1 MNTINDIRARMAAGM
16 LNEDFQ
22 SALDRII
29 AKRDEIEAMD
39 RDQKD
44 LIGDRLQATADYIDN
59 FGPISKIKEYFTVV
73 KGYSDDDWSRIQK
86 QLEREGEQALG
97 AFIDY
102 IKKPVTVDYFT
113 KMTTATDVPK
123 AMAKDFNL
131 PYSTIADIFKMDGA
145 MKSGKGVGRGEL
157 FLGFMIDGATNAS
170 VGDVNINGD
179 PYEVKAKSARL
190 NTQNGFGTG
199 NQAMINFFKEFAKY
213 SAFHW
218 GNFKLNKPTKELVQS
233 FNFTEVKGRKQGS
246 KFYELFQACVED
258 GLDLNKLFEL
268 IADTLFCSR
277 AGIWMNANSS
287 IRNGV
292 VKAFKDNVNPDGT
305 PKDNIMLNYALMWQN
320 ILYYQSQEYFNGI
333 FLINPSTNKLA
344 YLPVDPSKDMTLWLS
359 QNVKYSQPS
368 WQDKPTSD
376 SWKITLK

>member
-1 MNTINDIRARMAAGM
+1 MSTINDIRARMSAVM

-22 SALDRII
+22 SALNRII
-29 AKRDEIEAMD
+29 GKADQIEAMD
-39 RDQKD
+39 AQQKK

-59 FGPISKIKEYFTVV
+59 FGPISSIKEYFTVV
-73 KGYSDDDWSRIQK
+73 KGFSDEDWSKIQK
-86 QLEREGEQALG
+86 RLERENEQFLN
-97 AFIDY
+97 AFINY
-102 IKKPVTVDYFT
+102 IKNPVKVDYFK
-113 KMTTATDVPK
+113 KMNIATDVPK
-123 AMAKDFNL
+123 AMSKDFGL
-131 PYSTIADIFKMDGA
+131 PYSTLAEIFKMEGA

-170 VGDVNINGD
+170 VGDINVNGD

-199 NQAMINFFKEFAKY
+199 NQAMIYFFKEFTKF

-218 GNFKLNKPTKELVQS
+218 SNFNLNKPTKELIQS
-233 FNFTEVKGRKQGS
+233 FNFTEVKGRKKGS
-246 KFYELFQACVED
+246 KFYELFQECVKD
-258 GLDLNKLFEL
+258 GLDLNELFEL

-277 AGIWMNANSS
+277 AGIWTNANYN

-305 PKDNIMLNYALMWQN
+305 PKDNAMLNYALMWQN
-320 ILYYQSQEYFNGI
+320 ILYYQSQEYFNGL

-344 YLPVDPSKDMTLWLS
+344 YLPVDSSKDMTQWLS
-359 QNVKYSQPS
+359 QNVKYSQPN

>member
-1 MNTINDIRARMAAGM
+1 MNTFNDIRARMAAGM

-22 SALDRII
+22 NALDRII

-39 RDQKD
+39 MKQKN

-73 KGYSDDDWSRIQK
+73 KGFSDADWASIQA
-86 QLEREGEQALG
+86 QLEREDDDALS
-97 AFIDY
+97 AFIKY
-102 IKKPVTVDYFT
+102 IEKPAKVDYFT
-113 KMTTATDVPK
+113 KMSTATDVPK
-123 AMAKDFNL
+123 KMATDFGL
-131 PYSTIADIFKMDGA
+131 PLSTLADIFKMEGA

-170 VGDVNINGD
+170 VGDVNVNGD

-199 NQAMINFFKEFAKY
+199 TQAMLHFFKEFAKF

-218 GNFKLNKPTKELVQS
+218 ANFKMNKPNKELIQS
-233 FNFTEVKGRKQGS
+233 FNFTKVKGRNQGS
-246 KFYELFQACVED
+246 KFYELFQECVKD
-258 GLDLNKLFEL
+258 DLDLNKLFEL
-268 IADTLFCSR
+268 IADTLFCSQS
-277 AGIWMNANSS
+277 GIWMNAGPS
-287 IRNGV
+287 IRKGV
-292 VKAFKDNVNPDGT
+292 IQAFKDNVNSDGT
-305 PKDNIMLNYALMWQN
+305 PKDNEMLNYALMWQN
-320 ILYYQSQEYFNGI
+320 MLYYQSQEYFNGI
-333 FLINPSTNKLA
+333 FLINPDTKKLA
-344 YLPVDPSKDMTLWLS
+344 YLPVKANKNMTKWLS